1 MKLNQKGFGA
11 VEGLL
16 LVIALTLI
24 VGVGFYVVNAN
35 KGKEDTTTNAQA
47 STKTE
52 TKPTETKKQYLEFKS
67 AGVKMELNEQTKHA
81 YVGTTSEDDAYISS
95 HYFDDK
101 PAFEGCKVNGQA
113 SGIIALSSA
122 KVGDDHF
129 GSPWTEA
136 DLKGFSDVK
145 IGDTYYW
152 MTPGNG
158 PCWDPD
164 KTPESDPGVQKL
176 IEFRKA
182 IADQQGTITKL

>member
-16 LVIALTLI
+16 VVIALTLI
-24 VGVGFYVVNAN
+24 VGVGYYVVNAN
-35 KGKEDTTTNAQA
+35 KDNQDTTNNTRT
-47 STKTE
+47 STKAE

-67 AGVKMELNEQTKHA
+67 AGVKMELNEQTKDA
-81 YVGTTSEDDAYISS
+81 YVGTTSQDDTYISS

-136 DLKGFSDVK
+136 ELKGLSEVK

-152 MTPGNG
+152 MTPSNG
-158 PCWDPD
+158 PCWDPG
-164 KTPESDPGVQKL
+164 KTSESDPGVQKL
-176 IEFRKA
+176 MEFRKA
-182 IADQQGTITKL
+182 IADQQSTITKL